1 MANINPNEYLEYPR
15 EFRLLEELKESDG
28 YVNFG
33 TNDINLVNFDVNLLS
48 EKTFTS
54 TNFIMIVPLTY
65 PNEQPNIDDLFS
77 KINITQK
84 QKILN
89 IKWNINSTIK
99 SYLKEIYNIL

>member
-1 MANINPNEYLEYPR
+1 M
-15 EFRLLEELKESDG
+15 
-28 YVNFG
+28 G
-33 TNDINLVNFDVNLLS
+33 TNDINLEKFDVNLLS

-65 PNEQPNIDDLFS
+65 PTEQPNIDDLYP
-77 KINITQK
+77 KISSSQK

-89 IKWNINSTIK
+89 IKWNNNSTIN